1 MNPQESINNNLNY
14 LSSKRKSRK
23 ANIEISPDGEKFEK
37 YLKEF
42 NYYLNDN
49 KKIEKNLI
57 QILSGFLEF
66 SKKSKYQI
74 KILEG
79 NDLINII
86 KDILM
91 DLKSNIELSSKAS
104 EIIVNLSK
112 SENLQAKL
120 VVDTCLNFNCLFQI
134 LLININS
141 PILTNLLIIFLQLT
155 KSKEILI
162 YIQENSEES
171 KESDFINLNEQKGS
185 NSEKIEKL
193 MSKLEIRTIIRT
205 LSEQILDRLISINKK
220 ILLEILQNLYSFDD
234 NYITKEAIEPY
245 VRCLGDKN
253 NEVVIEALK
262 ILLFFTKN
270 KSFHNELLKD
280 NFLFRL
286 VRAYKQGIDEMDI
299 LIVKILY
306 DLFDNRNLYDI
317 LFKNNVLLMLSN
329 YLTNFE
335 IEKNEKYEEVIR
347 NVFEIFKL
355 INKNTDEESNKSGHV
370 IIQNPLIEDE
380 NLQMLIFKKAYSLA
394 SFSKNEESILSCLSL
409 INIMLSKFSSTL
421 LYSNDIVKSIIEL
434 IPPFFKNKRIE
445 IIKYSLSIFEI
456 ILNKKSEHFQQE
468 YVSSTSNNQNFS
480 IKNLVYSI
488 MNLVNEFFG
497 NYDLLRMSCRI
508 LVDLSSII
516 EIQIFF
522 LQEPQITILKV
533 FVDNLLKT
541 QRLLKIE
548 EKEYE
553 DSEDN
558 IIKNSE
564 SYALE
569 RKLKNNK
576 DKSNININKNFTPIL
591 MLNNNSNTPSPFKLG
606 GKIQKKMSF
615 VRKTSSSNLNI
626 NFSSI
631 GIISSNYEEHEN
643 NYISEIKKK
652 IIENISLL
660 KDCFIVISNLGKNAD
675 NLEVLRLKGFLDII
689 TDKLGDNDTEILPY
703 IIKCIQGFCQEQSCI
718 DNILRNRI
726 INKILNIY
734 KLYKIE
740 DEKKNKAKINSNL
753 DLDNIIKEENSTE
766 DKKVSNWITTA
777 KRLEVLKSLKII
789 LESDIKLQ
797 RTFILDRGIEILLND
812 IIVNSNINI
821 NESVSEQLNEMIL
834 RVIYVVSCNINKL
847 FLIYFNSEEK
857 IKRKKTEENFDSSND
872 DSDDNSNNKKNNNLG
887 KEKILKLFNNE
898 IKEENNENKE
908 DINNNNISKI
918 SEISK
923 NSNMDESEKENNDA
937 NDKTKINNVNEKD
950 KKNSIQTS
958 NSNLFKVFSE
968 QLSEEK
974 FMNKLCEV
982 GMNEKNN
989 LNTYKELIK
998 IFINL
1003 YLNRY
1008 YLDYFTNQKNIDKVI
1023 KIVSNI
1029 LKKHKENNINSYEI
1043 LKLVIIFLKFIC
1055 EEENLIKKFL
1065 KEDIISLILSFIIE
1079 NDFYKKIKEEE
1090 TKQFYYNLSLVILRL
1105 TEFNGYIQ
1113 KFESFQNFF
1122 KTIEKLYEMNS
1133 TNGKIYIISI
1143 IRNIIAEKQDFFEE
1157 LELARFLNKI
1167 VSQKNSLII
1176 FEFVELIK
1184 NLVHS
1189 RSMCKRMD
1197 SVFKY
1202 LINEI
1207 RMEYYSSEFKK
1218 KMLDLI
1224 LCLSYENSNIQEYS
1238 FQDLLS
1244 LIKNF
1249 DINMTQKTTLLLLMN
1264 FSSLSNNFEFLMQ
1277 ENNDNKIPNKNKKNI
1292 NLTKK
1297 DFIQVVNQLIDS
1309 DRFSQIL
1316 IQRLL
1321 INITSIDGIDI
1332 NIISKKIIKILLEIL
1347 MKSNSLQDNIIVFSL
1362 ATLVNIINRNVLRFE
1377 QVNIKKEK
1385 MNESL
1390 DNNLNYNNG
1399 YLSGVE
1405 SNEQLITESNS
1416 DDKIKNEEI
1425 DEFHLEDIEEV
1436 FNNKTRKEK
1445 QKINKNK
1452 KDKKL
1457 KKYFKSK
1464 TLGINIVSKSLG
1476 KNLLKKKEKE
1486 KEKENGIKKTLN
1498 IKIINEDINKEEES
1512 KKDLMK
1518 IKENGNE
1525 EEYNPVPESDKE
1537 VAIVDYIIEKVPNL
1551 IDIIKGLFN
1560 KGSIDISSLTIMFCC
1575 NLIRKIRFSQYK
1587 QLETELIK
1595 CVDNYI
1601 RNERLL
1607 NSEDNLLKKDNG
1619 KFLYIAII
1627 KYFVCLSI
1635 ENIDEFLINNLQK
1648 SYIIDIIMNNMKE
1661 PNNSNLKKIKY
1672 FKLDLNDIR
1681 ENTINFALVENQL
1694 NIINLMLLLIKQKN
1708 IKFFFGYNSQEELK
1722 EYIENFFQDFIINFS
1737 FLLDELKKDEEE
1749 QQKINNMNKL
1759 KEENDNYNNIKSE
1772 KNELNNDE
1780 DGIISKNQTI
1790 QNILISSFKILIEY
1804 LVEFNYTNK
1813 DSEKENK
1820 SLLTKQE
1827 INIIFFNKISNYFE
1841 SIINCIIREK
1851 IELLSEELKN
1861 LFIYIIYFLLIYTF
1875 DNTENNNIN
1884 ISKRNSTKRNPN
1896 LIDKKEKLGIN
1907 LENNIDLHK
1916 WIIKLFIQNKTNS
1929 QNDFLCIKLFT
1940 YLIYN
1945 EKNQNIYNQ
1954 ETKLIKKLL
1963 NFIKYTGKNP
1973 VKNILKIESER
1984 LLNIISFNYES
1995 HQNLY
2000 LEGIFNYFKSKLY
2013 LKETNIKKKRSS
2025 NDNELIKEDFIL
2037 LINMILNNKNK
2048 EFIKDDIIKILYC
2061 ILPSKDL
2068 KNNIK
2073 FELFNIYLTTF
2084 IVNSTNRQFQE
2095 DFKNLFDLLFINIIS
2110 DFSETLFFC
2119 DKLIN
2124 SYKNFSYKFLLTD
2137 EKLFIL
2143 LNGFLKLD
2151 KTISAKI
2158 DELITFIKMLEIRI
2172 NSIELTEKFGEI
2184 FKKIMNYINTGN
2196 KEILKDISLLNILLN
2211 FSFNYFKKYS
2221 EKKNFI
2227 KIIEEDE
2234 EPSNDEENEYDIE
2247 EQKNSGENEEQ
2258 DDYDESSSGDSVK
2271 YYGNIIKNKQVKK
2284 EIKLRIKNDLKKK
2297 LRKFIIENKYNQLI
2311 DSIIY
2316 NSFNNEDL
2324 KGINLLSMFLIQED
2338 YKLILY
2344 PLKEIG
2350 NNLFKN
2356 EFILNLFKLFLNKNI
2371 IDIKQ
2376 FSFYIHLILVLS
2388 NIESNTGKNY
2398 SIGNIISIILNI
2410 YEKFLLK
2417 YLNKSVNNNN
2427 QIMTNENNKDNGATA
2442 NGAIENS
2449 INNGFTLN
2457 NENINNNLN
2466 VSNLFNDTVTSIYF
2480 FCDLVKVNNVEHKDL
2495 KKVLN
2500 FIIKILMEIKG
2511 YSNEQKEI
2519 LIRYYQ
2525 ELLLNYQIKEEDDLI
2540 NIHFNFLKKVHN
2552 DNSINFIEFLIFGT
2566 ILINT
2571 QKALLINSLKDFLN
2585 MIAFICL
2592 NNEINYNEINKK
2604 QLLNWYKFIKQ
2615 MCLVL
2620 QNKEDDEEKNIENDM
2635 NNGKG
2640 EDDLDKKINITFGEI
2655 ENYFNKIN
2663 NKYSTLI
2670 KDDEDLNKK
2679 FKKLKLIIKDSENS

>member
-1 MNPQESINNNLNY
+1 M
-14 LSSKRKSRK
+14 
-23 ANIEISPDGEKFEK
+23 
-37 YLKEF
+37 
-42 NYYLNDN
+42 
-49 KKIEKNLI
+49 KKI
-57 QILSGFLEF
+57 
-66 SKKSKYQI
+66 
-74 KILEG
+74 
-79 NDLINII
+79 
-86 KDILM
+86 
-91 DLKSNIELSSKAS
+91 
-104 EIIVNLSK
+104 
-112 SENLQAKL
+112 
-120 VVDTCLNFNCLFQI
+120 
-134 LLININS
+134 
-141 PILTNLLIIFLQLT
+141 
-155 KSKEILI
+155 
-162 YIQENSEES
+162 
-171 KESDFINLNEQKGS
+171 
-185 NSEKIEKL
+185 
-193 MSKLEIRTIIRT
+193 
-205 LSEQILDRLISINKK
+205 
-220 ILLEILQNLYSFDD
+220 
-234 NYITKEAIEPY
+234 
-245 VRCLGDKN
+245 
-253 NEVVIEALK
+253 
-262 ILLFFTKN
+262 
-270 KSFHNELLKD
+270 
-280 NFLFRL
+280 
-286 VRAYKQGIDEMDI
+286 
-299 LIVKILY
+299 
-306 DLFDNRNLYDI
+306 
-317 LFKNNVLLMLSN
+317 
-329 YLTNFE
+329 
-335 IEKNEKYEEVIR
+335 
-347 NVFEIFKL
+347 
-355 INKNTDEESNKSGHV
+355 
-370 IIQNPLIEDE
+370 
-380 NLQMLIFKKAYSLA
+380 
-394 SFSKNEESILSCLSL
+394 
-409 INIMLSKFSSTL
+409 
-421 LYSNDIVKSIIEL
+421 
-434 IPPFFKNKRIE
+434 
-445 IIKYSLSIFEI
+445 
-456 ILNKKSEHFQQE
+456 
-468 YVSSTSNNQNFS
+468 
-480 IKNLVYSI
+480 
-488 MNLVNEFFG
+488 
-497 NYDLLRMSCRI
+497 
-508 LVDLSSII
+508 
-516 EIQIFF
+516 
-522 LQEPQITILKV
+522 
-533 FVDNLLKT
+533 
-541 QRLLKIE
+541 
-548 EKEYE
+548 
-553 DSEDN
+553 
-558 IIKNSE
+558 
-564 SYALE
+564 
-569 RKLKNNK
+569 
-576 DKSNININKNFTPIL
+576 
-591 MLNNNSNTPSPFKLG
+591 
-606 GKIQKKMSF
+606 
-615 VRKTSSSNLNI
+615 
-626 NFSSI
+626 
-631 GIISSNYEEHEN
+631 
-643 NYISEIKKK
+643 
-652 IIENISLL
+652 
-660 KDCFIVISNLGKNAD
+660 
-675 NLEVLRLKGFLDII
+675 
-689 TDKLGDNDTEILPY
+689 
-703 IIKCIQGFCQEQSCI
+703 
-718 DNILRNRI
+718 
-726 INKILNIY
+726 
-734 KLYKIE
+734 
-740 DEKKNKAKINSNL
+740 
-753 DLDNIIKEENSTE
+753 
-766 DKKVSNWITTA
+766 
-777 KRLEVLKSLKII
+777 
-789 LESDIKLQ
+789 
-797 RTFILDRGIEILLND
+797 
-812 IIVNSNINI
+812 
-821 NESVSEQLNEMIL
+821 
-834 RVIYVVSCNINKL
+834 
-847 FLIYFNSEEK
+847 
-857 IKRKKTEENFDSSND
+857 
-872 DSDDNSNNKKNNNLG
+872 
-887 KEKILKLFNNE
+887 
-898 IKEENNENKE
+898 
-908 DINNNNISKI
+908 
-918 SEISK
+918 
-923 NSNMDESEKENNDA
+923 
-937 NDKTKINNVNEKD
+937 
-950 KKNSIQTS
+950 
-958 NSNLFKVFSE
+958 
-968 QLSEEK
+968 
-974 FMNKLCEV
+974 
-982 GMNEKNN
+982 
-989 LNTYKELIK
+989 
-998 IFINL
+998 
-1003 YLNRY
+1003 
-1008 YLDYFTNQKNIDKVI
+1008 
-1023 KIVSNI
+1023 
-1029 LKKHKENNINSYEI
+1029 
-1043 LKLVIIFLKFIC
+1043 
-1055 EEENLIKKFL
+1055 
-1065 KEDIISLILSFIIE
+1065 
-1079 NDFYKKIKEEE
+1079 
-1090 TKQFYYNLSLVILRL
+1090 
-1105 TEFNGYIQ
+1105 
-1113 KFESFQNFF
+1113 
-1122 KTIEKLYEMNS
+1122 
-1133 TNGKIYIISI
+1133 
-1143 IRNIIAEKQDFFEE
+1143 
-1157 LELARFLNKI
+1157 
-1167 VSQKNSLII
+1167 
-1176 FEFVELIK
+1176 
-1184 NLVHS
+1184 
-1189 RSMCKRMD
+1189 
-1197 SVFKY
+1197 
-1202 LINEI
+1202 
-1207 RMEYYSSEFKK
+1207 
-1218 KMLDLI
+1218 
-1224 LCLSYENSNIQEYS
+1224 
-1238 FQDLLS
+1238 
-1244 LIKNF
+1244 
-1249 DINMTQKTTLLLLMN
+1249 
-1264 FSSLSNNFEFLMQ
+1264 
-1277 ENNDNKIPNKNKKNI
+1277 
-1292 NLTKK
+1292 
-1297 DFIQVVNQLIDS
+1297 
-1309 DRFSQIL
+1309 
-1316 IQRLL
+1316 
-1321 INITSIDGIDI
+1321 
-1332 NIISKKIIKILLEIL
+1332 
-1347 MKSNSLQDNIIVFSL
+1347 
-1362 ATLVNIINRNVLRFE
+1362 
-1377 QVNIKKEK
+1377 
-1385 MNESL
+1385 
-1390 DNNLNYNNG
+1390 
-1399 YLSGVE
+1399 
-1405 SNEQLITESNS
+1405 
-1416 DDKIKNEEI
+1416 
-1425 DEFHLEDIEEV
+1425 
-1436 FNNKTRKEK
+1436 
-1445 QKINKNK
+1445 
-1452 KDKKL
+1452 
-1457 KKYFKSK
+1457 
-1464 TLGINIVSKSLG
+1464 
-1476 KNLLKKKEKE
+1476 
-1486 KEKENGIKKTLN
+1486 
-1498 IKIINEDINKEEES
+1498 
-1512 KKDLMK
+1512 
-1518 IKENGNE
+1518 
-1525 EEYNPVPESDKE
+1525 
-1537 VAIVDYIIEKVPNL
+1537 
-1551 IDIIKGLFN
+1551 
-1560 KGSIDISSLTIMFCC
+1560 
-1575 NLIRKIRFSQYK
+1575 
-1587 QLETELIK
+1587 
-1595 CVDNYI
+1595 
-1601 RNERLL
+1601 L
-1607 NSEDNLLKKDNG
+1607 NSEDNLLKTDNG

-1737 FLLDELKKDEEE
+1737 FLLDEFKKDEEE

-1759 KEENDNYNNIKSE
+1759 KEENDNNNNIKSE

-2013 LKETNIKKKRSS
+2013 LKETNIKKKSSS
-2025 NDNELIKEDFIL
+2025 NGNELIKEDFIL

-2048 EFIKDDIIKILYC
+2048 ELIKDDIIKILYC
-2061 ILPSKDL
+2061 VLPSKDL

-2137 EKLFIL
+2137 EKIFIL

-2151 KTISAKI
+2151 KTISAKT

-2247 EQKNSGENEEQ
+2247 DQKNSGENEEQ

-2388 NIESNTGKNY
+2388 NVESNRGKNY

-2525 ELLLNYQIKEEDDLI
+2525 ELLLNYQVKEEDDLI

-2571 QKALLINSLKDFLN
+2571 QKTLLINSIKEFLN
-2585 MIAFICL
+2585 MVEFICL

-2615 MCLVL
+2615 ICLVL